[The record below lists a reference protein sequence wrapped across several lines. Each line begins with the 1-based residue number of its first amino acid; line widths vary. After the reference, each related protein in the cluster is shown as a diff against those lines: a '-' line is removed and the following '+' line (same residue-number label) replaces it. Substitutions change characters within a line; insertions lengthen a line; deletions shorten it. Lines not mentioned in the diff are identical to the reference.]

1 MDASGTK
8 SQRKNKP
15 SKANKN
21 YNAYSS
27 RISIVI
33 HKIKMLKN
41 ILLISVLL
49 LANSICPQDSKLES
63 EKIYQSVLKAT
74 FVNDKIEVAK
84 AFLSLNECK
93 EGVYTRKLL
102 KDSHYWNREAG
113 IYIVGECK
121 NPNLDKE
128 MCKLFLEDHMI
139 RTPIRELIKKNPNR
153 FVKDLIAI
161 YKNDIWDPSKKELFQ
176 IYEITQDENTSNFL
190 QSIIKNQKSP
200 DRSLA
205 IQSLLKHPKKQNDS
219 FIRSYIK
226 DKELRKYSLQ
236 WIVENGSNDDLPL
249 FQEILSNTNSKM
261 EDLVFACMAIG
272 KWGNEKEK
280 KSTYLRFLKED
291 NQSLLPSVFFIFN
304 KMMDEN
310 LFSEI
315 SRLSRTGKTQTIRTE
330 AILQIKDLPNQK
342 KYAFLILFLQEEYQT
357 QTQADIGDAFATVI
371 TFGIH
376 GIFKGLQEKNRKNKF
391 ESIQSELIQIL
402 QKETGERFT
411 TASEWKAWAN
421 QKKHLPITIT
431 YE

>member
-1 MDASGTK
+1 
-8 SQRKNKP
+8 
-15 SKANKN
+15 
-21 YNAYSS
+21 
-27 RISIVI
+27 
-33 HKIKMLKN
+33 MLKK
-41 ILLISVLL
+41 IIFFFVLL
-49 LANSICPQDSKLES
+49 SANSICPQDSKLES

-84 AFLSLNECK
+84 KFLSISECK
-93 EGVYTRKLL
+93 EGAYTRKLL

-113 IYIVGECK
+113 IFIVGECK

-128 MCKLFLEDHMI
+128 ICNLFIEDHMI
-139 RTPIRELIKKNPNR
+139 RTPIRELIKKNPSR
-153 FVKDLIAI
+153 YTKDLIAI
-161 YKNDIWDPSKKELFQ
+161 YKNDIWNANKKELFQ
-176 IYEITQDENTSNFL
+176 LYEITQDENTSNFL
-190 QSIIKNQKSP
+190 QSIIKNPKSP

-205 IQSLLKHPKKQNDS
+205 IQSLLKHTKKQNDS
-219 FIRSYIK
+219 FIRSYLK
-226 DKELRKYSLQ
+226 DNELRKYSLQ

-291 NQSLLPSVFFIFN
+291 SQSLLPSVFFIFN

-357 QTQADIGDAFATVI
+357 QNQADIGDAFATVI

-376 GIFKGLQEKNRKNKF
+376 GIFQGLQEKNRKNKF
-391 ESIQSELIQIL
+391 ASIQSEVIQLL

-411 TASEWKAWAN
+411 TAPEWKAWAN

-431 YE
+431 FE

>member
-1 MDASGTK
+1 
-8 SQRKNKP
+8 
-15 SKANKN
+15 
-21 YNAYSS
+21 
-27 RISIVI
+27 
-33 HKIKMLKN
+33 MLKK
-41 ILLISVLL
+41 IIFFFVLL
-49 LANSICPQDSKLES
+49 SANSICPQDSKLES

-84 AFLSLNECK
+84 KFLSISECK
-93 EGVYTRKLL
+93 EGAYTRKLL

-113 IYIVGECK
+113 IFIVGECK

-128 MCKLFLEDHMI
+128 ICNLFIEDHMI
-139 RTPIRELIKKNPNR
+139 RTPIRELIKKNPSR
-153 FVKDLIAI
+153 YTKDLIAI
-161 YKNDIWDPSKKELFQ
+161 YKNDIWNANKKELFQ
-176 IYEITQDENTSNFL
+176 LYEITQDENTSNFL
-190 QSIIKNQKSP
+190 QSIIKNSKSP

-219 FIRSYIK
+219 FIRSYLK
-226 DKELRKYSLQ
+226 DNELRKYSLQ

-291 NQSLLPSVFFIFN
+291 SQSLLPSVFFIFN

-357 QTQADIGDAFATVI
+357 QNQADIGDAFATVI

-376 GIFKGLQEKNRKNKF
+376 GIFQGLQEKNRKNKF
-391 ESIQSELIQIL
+391 ASIQSEVIQLL
-402 QKETGERFT
+402 QKET
-411 TASEWKAWAN
+411 APEWKAWAN

-431 YE
+431 FE

>member
-1 MDASGTK
+1 M
-8 SQRKNKP
+8 
-15 SKANKN
+15 
-21 YNAYSS
+21 
-27 RISIVI
+27 
-33 HKIKMLKN
+33 IKL
-41 ILLISVLL
+41 
-49 LANSICPQDSKLES
+49 
-63 EKIYQSVLKAT
+63 
-74 FVNDKIEVAK
+74 
-84 AFLSLNECK
+84 
-93 EGVYTRKLL
+93 
-102 KDSHYWNREAG
+102 NREAG
-113 IYIVGECK
+113 IFIVGKCK

-128 MCKLFLEDHMI
+128 ICNLFIEDHMI
-139 RTPIRELIKKNPNR
+139 RTPIRELIKKNPSR
-153 FVKDLIAI
+153 YTKDLIAI
-161 YKNDIWDPSKKELFQ
+161 YKNDIWNANKKELFQ
-176 IYEITQDENTSNFL
+176 LYEITQDENTSNFL
-190 QSIIKNQKSP
+190 QSIIKNPKSP

-219 FIRSYIK
+219 FIRSYLK
-226 DKELRKYSLQ
+226 DNELRKYSLQ

-291 NQSLLPSVFFIFN
+291 SQSLLPSVFFIFN

-357 QTQADIGDAFATVI
+357 QNQADIGDAFATVI

-376 GIFKGLQEKNRKNKF
+376 GIFQGLQEKNRKNKF
-391 ESIQSELIQIL
+391 ASIQSEVIQLL

-411 TASEWKAWAN
+411 TAPEWKAWAN

-431 YE
+431 FE

>member
-1 MDASGTK
+1 
-8 SQRKNKP
+8 
-15 SKANKN
+15 
-21 YNAYSS
+21 
-27 RISIVI
+27 
-33 HKIKMLKN
+33 MLKK
-41 ILLISVLL
+41 IIFFFALLS
-49 LANSICPQDSKLES
+49 ANSICPQDSKLES

-84 AFLSLNECK
+84 KFLSISECK
-93 EGVYTRKLL
+93 EGAYTRKLL

-113 IYIVGECK
+113 IFIVGECK

-128 MCKLFLEDHMI
+128 ICNLFIEDHMI
-139 RTPIRELIKKNPNR
+139 RTPIRELIKKNPSR
-153 FVKDLIAI
+153 YTKDLIAI
-161 YKNDIWDPSKKELFQ
+161 YKNDIWNANKKELFQ
-176 IYEITQDENTSNFL
+176 LYEITQDENTSNFL
-190 QSIIKNQKSP
+190 QSIIKNPKSP

-219 FIRSYIK
+219 FIRSYLK
-226 DKELRKYSLQ
+226 DNELRKYSLQ
-236 WIVENGSNDDLPL
+236 WIVENGPNDDLPL

-291 NQSLLPSVFFIFN
+291 SQSLLPSVFFIFN

-357 QTQADIGDAFATVI
+357 QNQADIGDAFATVI

-391 ESIQSELIQIL
+391 ESIQSEVIQLL

-411 TASEWKAWAN
+411 TAPEWKAWAN

-431 YE
+431 FE

>member
-1 MDASGTK
+1 
-8 SQRKNKP
+8 
-15 SKANKN
+15 
-21 YNAYSS
+21 
-27 RISIVI
+27 
-33 HKIKMLKN
+33 MLKK
-41 ILLISVLL
+41 IIFFFVLL
-49 LANSICPQDSKLES
+49 SANSICPQDSKLES

-84 AFLSLNECK
+84 KFLSISECK
-93 EGVYTRKLL
+93 EGAYTRKLL

-113 IYIVGECK
+113 IFIVGECK

-128 MCKLFLEDHMI
+128 ICNLFIEDHMI
-139 RTPIRELIKKNPNR
+139 RTPIRELIKKNPSR
-153 FVKDLIAI
+153 YTKDLIAI
-161 YKNDIWDPSKKELFQ
+161 YKNDIWNANKKELFQ
-176 IYEITQDENTSNFL
+176 LYEITQDENTSNFL
-190 QSIIKNQKSP
+190 QSIIKNSKSP

-219 FIRSYIK
+219 FIRSYLK
-226 DKELRKYSLQ
+226 DNELRKYSLQ

-291 NQSLLPSVFFIFN
+291 SQSLLPSVFFIFN

-357 QTQADIGDAFATVI
+357 QNQADIGDAFATVI

-376 GIFKGLQEKNRKNKF
+376 GIFQGLQEKNRKNKF
-391 ESIQSELIQIL
+391 ASIQSEVIQLL

-411 TASEWKAWAN
+411 TAPEWKAWAN

-431 YE
+431 FE